1 MTWHPND
8 WRVTAWVAA
17 FAAAGALAG
26 CSSPVSRR
34 APAVPVAVATV
45 ERRTIP
51 YEIEAT
57 GAVEPVQSAQVTSQA
72 GGLVTKVSFAEGDD
86 VASGQVLFLIDARPY
101 QAAVERAAAVLERD
115 LALRG
120 TAEQDL
126 VRAAALA
133 KQDLVPE
140 AELQEKSATAHSLA
154 ATVRADS
161 AALASA
167 RLDLANATVR
177 APIAGRT
184 GSLAVHVGDLV
195 RENDAATP
203 LVTINVIRPIRVRFT
218 VPQAD
223 LVELRRRES
232 KGLRV
237 DATPGDA
244 DSAWSEG
251 RLSFVD
257 NAIDPQTGTVL
268 LKGEFA
274 NADGRLWPGAFVR
287 VRLRLYDESEATIV
301 PATAVTNSQTGPY
314 LYIVK
319 PDTTVESR
327 PVDVIRTWRD
337 YAVVRSGVQPGET
350 VVTDGQLRLS
360 PGSKAVIRAAAGDS
374 TP

>member
-1 MTWHPND
+1 MTP
-8 WRVTAWVAA
+8 RSAVRPVAA
-17 FAAAGALAG
+17 LALACAIAG
-26 CSSPVSRR
+26 CSGATSRR
-34 APAVPVAVATV
+34 SAAVPVAVATV
-45 ERRTIP
+45 ERRSIP

-57 GAVEPVQSAQVTSQA
+57 GTVEPVQSAQVTSQV

-86 VASGQVLFLIDARPY
+86 VSPGQMLFQIDARPY
-101 QAAVERAAAVLERD
+101 EAAMERAAAVLERD
-115 LALRG
+115 RALHG
-120 TAEQDL
+120 TAQLDL
-126 VRAAALA
+126 QRAAALQ
-133 KQDLVPE
+133 KQNLVPE

-167 RLDLANATVR
+167 KLDLANATIR
-177 APIAGRT
+177 APIGGRT

-195 RENDAATP
+195 RENDNTAP
-203 LVTINVIRPIRVRFT
+203 LVTINKIRPIRVRFT

-223 LVELRRRES
+223 LVELRRREAS
-232 KGLRV
+232 GLRV
-237 DATPGDA
+237 DASTGD
-244 DSAWSEG
+244 DSTWVEG

-319 PDTTVESR
+319 ADTTVEAR

-337 YAVVRSGVQPGET
+337 YAVLRTGVEPGET

-360 PGSKAVIRAAAGDS
+360 PGSKALIRAAAGDS